1 MTQPVFDSIKVG
13 DEIPILNS
21 EPITRH
27 TLALYCGASGDHHPI
42 HVDMDYAREAGLD
55 DVIAHGML
63 SMAYVGRLL
72 TNWVSQ
78 SSIRE
83 LRGRFTAMTLVVDSV
98 SCYGKVTN
106 KFSESGEKRIRLELT
121 AETPRAQPIIGAAV
135 VALD

>member
-1 MTQPVFDSIKVG
+1 MKIPSFDSLKVG
-13 DEIPILNS
+13 EEIPALIT
-21 EPITRH
+21 PPVTRH
-27 TLALYCGASGDHHPI
+27 TLALYCGASGDHNPI
-42 HVDMDYAREAGLD
+42 HVDIDFAKSSGLD

-83 LRGRFTAMTLVVDSV
+83 LRGRFTAMTLVGDSV
-98 SCYGKVTN
+98 SCYAKVTN

-121 AETPRAQPIIGAAV
+121 AETPREQTIIGEAV

>member
-1 MTQPVFDSIKVG
+1 MTQPRFDSIKIG

-27 TLALYCGASGDHHPI
+27 TLALYCGASGDHNPI
-42 HVDMDYAREAGLD
+42 HVDSDYAREAGLD

-83 LRGRFTAMTLVVDSV
+83 LRGRFTAMTLVGDNVN
-98 SCYGKVTN
+98 CHGKIIE

-121 AETPRAQPIIGAAV
+121 AETPREQTIIGEAV

>member
-1 MTQPVFDSIKVG
+1 MTQPGFNSIKVG

-42 HVDMDYAREAGLD
+42 HVEMDYAREAGLD

-63 SMAYVGRLL
+63 SMAYVGGLL

-83 LRGRFTAMTLVVDSV
+83 LRGRFTAMTLVGDSV

-106 KFSESGEKRIRLELT
+106 KFSELGEKRIRLELT
-121 AETPRAQPIIGAAV
+121 AETPREQTLIGEAV

>member
-1 MTQPVFDSIKVG
+1 MTQPGFDSIKVG
-13 DEIPILNS
+13 DEIPFLNS

-83 LRGRFTAMTLVVDSV
+83 LRGRFTAMTLVGDSV

-106 KFSESGEKRIRLELT
+106 EFSESGEKRIRLELT
-121 AETPRAQPIIGAAV
+121 AEPPREQTIIGEAV

>member
-1 MTQPVFDSIKVG
+1 MTQPGFDSINVG
-13 DEIPILNS
+13 DEIPILNI

-27 TLALYCGASGDHHPI
+27 TLALYCGASGDHNPI
-42 HVDMDYAREAGLD
+42 HVDSDYAREAGLD

-83 LRGRFTAMTLVVDSV
+83 LRGRFPAMTLVGDNV
-98 SCYGKVTN
+98 S
-106 KFSESGEKRIRLELT
+106 
-121 AETPRAQPIIGAAV
+121 
-135 VALD
+135 

>member
-1 MTQPVFDSIKVG
+1 
-13 DEIPILNS
+13 
-21 EPITRH
+21 
-27 TLALYCGASGDHHPI
+27 
-42 HVDMDYAREAGLD
+42 
-55 DVIAHGML
+55 ML

-83 LRGRFTAMTLVVDSV
+83 LRGRFTAMTLVGDSV

-121 AETPRAQPIIGAAV
+121 AETPREQTIIGEAV

>member
-1 MTQPVFDSIKVG
+1 MTQPGFDSIKVG

-42 HVDMDYAREAGLD
+42 HVEMDYAREAGLD

-83 LRGRFTAMTLVVDSV
+83 LRGRFTAMTLVGDSV

-121 AETPRAQPIIGAAV
+121 AEPPREQTIIGEAV

>member
-1 MTQPVFDSIKVG
+1 MTQPGFNSIKVG

-42 HVDMDYAREAGLD
+42 HVEMDYAREAGLD

-63 SMAYVGRLL
+63 SMAYVGGLL

-83 LRGRFTAMTLVVDSV
+83 LRGRFTAMTLVGDSV

-121 AETPRAQPIIGAAV
+121 AETPREQTLIGEAV